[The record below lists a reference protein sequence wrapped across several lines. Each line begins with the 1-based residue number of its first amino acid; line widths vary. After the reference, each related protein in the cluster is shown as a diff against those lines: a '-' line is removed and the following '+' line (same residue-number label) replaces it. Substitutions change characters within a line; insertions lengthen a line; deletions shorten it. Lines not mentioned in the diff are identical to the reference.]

1 MSVERFP
8 GISALLTCFFDKW
21 LGPLRFLTLI
31 CGAIYGPAQG
41 LAEILA
47 CNTAELAIMADSLW
61 TQDDPEVPA
70 DGTIEG
76 EVEVKVRDNRT

>member
-1 MSVERFP
+1 MFVQV
-8 GISALLTCFFDKW
+8 
-21 LGPLRFLTLI
+21 GPTKEIEAFRKYFTPM
-31 CGAIYGPAQG
+31 YRKG

-47 CNTAELAIMADSLW
+47 CNTAGLAITADSLW

-76 EVEVKVRDNRT
+76 EVGMKRSEVKVRDNRT